1 MRHQAT
7 NPDDFGRNGPC
18 GSSTATTRGQCTSGP
33 GRRGDVPAHEARA
46 QGRASQ
52 GMRIMNERPG
62 DEVAAVAR
70 IA

>member
-1 MRHQAT
+1 MSVQAT
-7 NPDDFGRNGPC
+7 NPDDFGEERTC

-33 GRRGDVPAHEARA
+33 GRRGDVPAHEAQM
-46 QGRASQ
+46 QGRATQ
-52 GMRIMNERPG
+52 GVRIMNVKAG